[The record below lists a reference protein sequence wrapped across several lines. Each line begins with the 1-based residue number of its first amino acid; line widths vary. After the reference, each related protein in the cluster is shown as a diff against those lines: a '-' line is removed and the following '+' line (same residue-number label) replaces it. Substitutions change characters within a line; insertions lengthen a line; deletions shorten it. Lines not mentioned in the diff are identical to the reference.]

1 MNHEPDYYVEEP
13 PPRSMSRAIAG
24 GSWTVLRHVLYMF
37 LMLVRVPLRI
47 LAHVLF
53 LPLVGLGVFWGF
65 AMGWHSPA
73 FLWMVGSGIGLYVLS
88 FLFDTLLLWVSPEQL
103 YLET

>member
-1 MNHEPDYYVEEP
+1 MNHETDFYVVEP
-13 PPRSMSRAIAG
+13 PRRSMGRAIADG
-24 GSWTVLRHVLYMF
+24 AWTVFRHVLYMF
-37 LMLVRVPLRI
+37 LMLVRVPVRI

-53 LPLVGLGVFWGF
+53 LPLVGLGIFWGF
-65 AMGWHSPA
+65 VAGWHSEA
-73 FLWMVGSGIGLYVLS
+73 FLSMVGSGIGLYVLS